1 MANDEHVAMLKK
13 GAAARNAWRK
23 ANPFIHSD
31 LRGADLSD
39 ARPLQEL
46 GWTSG
51 RNIQF
56 TYRWERGDAER
67 MGVYAAELMD
77 LAPDVVLAAT
87 TSALAAVRRKTR
99 TVPKTVRR
107 MFAFQRCPL

>member
-1 MANDEHVAMLKK
+1 MRLVA
-13 GAAARNAWRK
+13 
-23 ANPFIHSD
+23 S
-31 LRGADLSD
+31 
-39 ARPLQEL
+39 
-46 GWTSG
+46 WTSG